1 MTFEK
6 LFEPIKVGP
15 VTVKNRYAYAP
26 TNTFDNWLGYMSE
39 QEIAYFTAR
48 AMGGTGMIIVGA
60 YLSTKF
66 GVPYM
71 QHPWMFCYDITHVPG
86 LSALAK
92 NIRLAGATAI
102 LQLLPVPSSLG
113 QNWTGTQPVAPS
125 AVEHIRPKGW
135 LTPKLGPLIAQ
146 RMPNSLLARTVGL
159 GAPNQM
165 PREITLDE
173 IQTVIDENAMACR
186 LAAAA
191 GFDGIELHMCHGYM
205 VDEFRHPIMNR
216 RTDRYGGS
224 EENRNRLLLELAETS
239 IRATKEENPNM
250 VVGIRMGCA
259 CGEGGYDFEE
269 TKRLALQ
276 MQKLGIEYYHVTYAE
291 GGPAPHSVPFQDGI
305 LLQFSKELRKI
316 LKIPVITSGIHDPK
330 LAEKAVAEG
339 QTDMVSTARC
349 HVADAEFV
357 NKIKENRLNDII
369 KCTDCGSCAGLFTV
383 GVSCLHNPETG
394 RERYNPKYQLWK
406 GFKGAAALHPSLQ
419 RKGAK

>member
-1 MTFEK
+1 
-6 LFEPIKVGP
+6 
-15 VTVKNRYAYAP
+15 
-26 TNTFDNWLGYMSE
+26 
-39 QEIAYFTAR
+39 
-48 AMGGTGMIIVGA
+48 
-60 YLSTKF
+60 
-66 GVPYM
+66 
-71 QHPWMFCYDITHVPG
+71 
-86 LSALAK
+86 
-92 NIRLAGATAI
+92 
-102 LQLLPVPSSLG
+102 
-113 QNWTGTQPVAPS
+113 
-125 AVEHIRPKGW
+125 
-135 LTPKLGPLIAQ
+135 
-146 RMPNSLLARTVGL
+146 
-159 GAPNQM
+159 
-165 PREITLDE
+165 
-173 IQTVIDENAMACR
+173 
-186 LAAAA
+186 
-191 GFDGIELHMCHGYM
+191 M
-205 VDEFRHPIMNR
+205 VDEFRHPVMNR

-250 VVGIRMGCA
+250 VVGMRMGCA

-276 MQKLGIEYYHVTYAE
+276 MQELGIEYYHVTYAE

-305 LLQFSKELRKI
+305 LLQFSKELKKI

-394 RERYNPKYQLWK
+394 RERYNPKYQIWK
-406 GFKGAAALHPSLQ
+406 GFKGAAALHPALQ
-419 RKGAK
+419 RKGDK